1 MAYATAE
8 KRHQKQAAHEG
19 SFSTEQKLMSY
30 LRDKYS
36 PESLESSYACEAC
49 ENILA
54 KVARDYDAE
63 INEKHDD
70 EYYKTLAR
78 GTITRYLKNWED
90 KVPGEDNRG
99 KRLGK
104 AQYAEDTWNTVKNTI
119 SGIHW

>member
-8 KRHQKQAAHEG
+8 ERHQKQAAHEG
-19 SFSTEQKLMSY
+19 SFNTEQKLMSY

-36 PESLESSYACEAC
+36 PEALESSYACEAC

-104 AQYAEDTWNTVKNTI
+104 AQDAEDTWNTVKNTI